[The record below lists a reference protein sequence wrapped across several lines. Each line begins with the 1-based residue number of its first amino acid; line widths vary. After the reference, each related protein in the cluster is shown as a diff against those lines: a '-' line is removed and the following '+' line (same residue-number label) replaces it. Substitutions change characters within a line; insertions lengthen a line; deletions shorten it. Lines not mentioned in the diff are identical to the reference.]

1 MIAEFKDGEM
11 AMRASGSPTWN
22 SGAGAAK
29 GAGAEKHAP
38 TEESALAPPVRSARK
53 ARSAVRSYAIS
64 TVLVAAA
71 LGLTV
76 MVRGIL
82 PYPFLYLFFAAVM
95 ASAWI
100 GGTLVGLYSVV
111 ISALVVAYHIVPP
124 FDAFWMT
131 ATDAEYFSVFVICV
145 LVASWVSSAKKQ
157 TEEALTEARDQLE
170 YRVSVRTAEVRKA
183 SEKVGRSMDGHRKG
197 DERL

>member
-38 TEESALAPPVRSARK
+38 NEESALGPPVRSARK

-71 LGLTV
+71 LGLTAL
-76 MVRGIL
+76 VRGIL

-111 ISALVVAYHIVPP
+111 ISALVVAYYIVPP
-124 FDAFWMT
+124 FDAFWMP
-131 ATDAEYFSVFVICV
+131 ATEAEYFSVFLICL
-145 LVASWVSSAKKQ
+145 LVASGVSSEKKQ

-170 YRVSVRTAEVRKA
+170 YRVSVRTAELRK
-183 SEKVGRSMDGHRKG
+183 SNEELRRSIEGPRKG
-197 DERL
+197 EQAL